1 MVWIAIVDGVPVVVP
16 HYDMVEKFGLYSLNA
31 TGPTFPASQSYA
43 PPLNF
48 AQDLT

>member
-1 MVWIAIVDGVPVVVP
+1 MLDRVPVVVP
-16 HYDMVEKFGLYSLNA
+16 HYTMVEEFRLYSLNA
-31 TGPTFPASQSYA
+31 NGPTFPASQSYA